1 MTTPNEAAEAISAR
15 FVANIGTTAH
25 TFENEDLK
33 EPDTWMRLTIRTQA
47 RNQETL
53 GPKGS
58 RRYFSNASILV
69 QCYSRTNIGRQPADT
84 LARTVT
90 TIFEGETFS
99 GVTCNAAIAR
109 ESPPEGKWYQIV
121 VEVEFTYDE
130 TK

>member
-15 FVANIGTTAH
+15 FEAGIGTIAFTY
-25 TFENEDLK
+25 ENEDLK
-33 EPDTWMRLTIRTQA
+33 EPDTWMRLTIETRT

-58 RRYFSNASILV
+58 RKYFSNASILV

-99 GVTCNAAIAR
+99 GVNCNDAIAR
-109 ESPPEGKWYQIV
+109 ESPPQGRWYQIV
-121 VEVEFTYDE
+121 VEIEFTYDE

>member
-1 MTTPNEAAEAISAR
+1 MTTPNEAAEAIYAR
-15 FVANIGTTAH
+15 FEDGIGTTAF

-33 EPDTWMRLTIRTQA
+33 EPDEWMRLSILTRT

-58 RRYFSNASILV
+58 RKYFSGASIMI
-69 QCYSRTNIGRQPADT
+69 QCYSRINIGRQSADT

-90 TIFEGETFS
+90 TLFEGESFS
-99 GVTCNAAIAR
+99 GVNCNDSIAR
-109 ESPPEGKWYQIV
+109 ETPPTGGWYQIV
-121 VEVEFTYDE
+121 VEIEFTYDE